1 MTYFFCKLIPPR
13 LTFSKDMTPIEADV
27 MRQHVA
33 YWTSLAE
40 RGVTIVFGPV
50 ADPSGGYGIGV
61 IEAKDEAEMRALQAD
76 DPAIKAGIGH
86 RYEIYLMPRIV
97 LRQ

>member
-1 MTYFFCKLIPPR
+1 
-13 LTFSKDMTPIEADV
+13 
-27 MRQHVA
+27 MRGIA
-33 YWTSLAE
+33 
-40 RGVTIVFGPV
+40 IVFGPV

-61 IEAKDEAEMRALQAD
+61 IEAKDEAEMLALQAD

-86 RYEIYLMPRIV
+86 RYEIHLMPGIV

>member
-13 LTFSKDMTPIEADV
+13 LTFSKDMTPSEADV

-33 YWTSLAE
+33 YWTSLAV
-40 RGVTIVFGPV
+40 RGIAIVFGPV

-61 IEAKDEAEMRALQAD
+61 IEAKDEAEMLALQAD

-86 RYEIYLMPRIV
+86 RYEIHLMPGIV